1 MPVMLEASAK
11 LKYSE
16 PTTNTKLEPVQ
27 VWLQTKVVPVVPELL
42 EAASNAMAISASHH
56 HANDDV
62 GIQNDWQVL
71 VDHHPVRYAGNTCDF
86 IQHTCASKH
95 AGNPSRLPGPR
106 AVPKS
111 ERDIGPHRQ
120 TQTVGLDG
128 DCEAWVVT

>member
-86 IQHTCASKH
+86 IQHIDGVRRRQHRLVFARGSGH
-95 AGNPSRLPGPR
+95 AER
-106 AVPKS
+106 AAAVA
-111 ERDIGPHRQ
+111 RRQ
-120 TQTVGLDG
+120 RR
-128 DCEAWVVT
+128 